1 MWLPPCPSGFMFP
14 IFRLSSCSLGEE
26 LCCRRASGASES
38 PHTVGRNLTA
48 RSLNTHVHA
57 DEELRCVRLAV
68 PLLSKAC
75 GMDARAS
82 LALAQSSLA
91 AAAARGLVREAQRPL
106 SVLNTFGA
114 MLTPR
119 LADGEPDKDMA
130 KGIVVQVRPCETL
143 SLVKLRS
150 S

>member
-1 MWLPPCPSGFMFP
+1 M
-14 IFRLSSCSLGEE
+14 
-26 LCCRRASGASES
+26 
-38 PHTVGRNLTA
+38 
-48 RSLNTHVHA
+48 
-57 DEELRCVRLAV
+57 RLAV

-130 KGIVVQVRPCETL
+130 KGIVVQVRPCEIV
-143 SLVKLRS
+143 SLGGGKPLHLPQRDRAGTCLVRTEL
-150 S
+150 